1 MATSK
6 IRIYQTVL
14 TPARNALVDDLDQ
27 YLSWSTL
34 TYSNDAFQY
43 IKLGLDLTIKIN
55 NAQDKISGHS
65 LGNYVRIEQDNKVWY
80 YFIMNTDW
88 KSANTVELKLS
99 IDSINTFRND
109 LTWSDKTSIQRE
121 HEDRFYKQPNSNI
134 LIRRID
140 PEKEQINSEKTLM
153 DSFRISQANKN
164 FDWYLIYKTRDDL
177 SPSNPNNPIN
187 CYTIASEP
195 LTISKSGGG
204 ASRTL
209 TTADLPE
216 GQYNYVLANDNPVGS
231 FKAQCDINYD
241 GRSHKFVDRIF
252 VIGGEVCEIYEDT
265 ASSSIGAPTNGYQEK
280 IYRLNN
286 FKFVNIGSSVSIV
299 MDVTFLRNGAYHSYT
314 GSPHDVS
321 FPGYVFNRID
331 KFSAWSCSNGVPSIF
346 VNNLNFTRVTYDGN
360 IPFQYAQ
367 TLITDKTMYGIGK
380 EVTRSTIPFSSV
392 DKTDSKIIKIIKLPY
407 APCNI
412 TYSNGVYNFPSEW
425 TYDTGY
431 MKLNDASLSTE
442 FENDIGRVY
451 FPELFH
457 TETAQPTQLK
467 NFDRESKLYHS
478 DFYNFKL
485 VYDSFVREIAL
496 ERIDTS
502 DFSKATT
509 WDMAS
514 TFLPVKFKPTNT
526 INSKF
531 AFKIDYGAWDEAHYF
546 AEYRQSF
553 DYEDY
558 LLISRNNEETIF
570 SNDYLNYI
578 RTGYNYDKK
587 AKEQQTNQNYLLAGV
602 QLAAG
607 VASFAASAY
616 TGGISAAAGI
626 SLVSGAITTLSS
638 AAYNKSQS
646 ENSMQ
651 SKLANLA
658 AQSTAVMGS
667 DDVDLLSYYNGNR
680 LEIKKYDTISQQKE
694 ALYKLFFYC
703 GYSHNV
709 IAKPNIR
716 SRYWFNFIQCKPI
729 FNEEGATPY
738 NDYLD
743 DVKSRYQAGVTVY
756 HHHYDTIR
764 WDWEQKYENWEVDFL
779 PTDALNALML
789 SNLAIDDREG
799 FSCFYTG
806 PVVLDKSRYYV
817 EFELYESGTVS
828 GNPNLSGSTLNQS
841 VRYEPYSTVRIPFEW
856 EVTAGSLLRARIVDG
871 KYEDQSSGWRT
882 VTL

>member
-55 NAQDKISGHS
+55 NAQNKISGHS

-88 KSANTVELKLS
+88 KSANTIELKLS

-121 HEDRFYKQPNSNI
+121 HEDRFYKQEGTNV

-140 PEKEQINSEKTLM
+140 PESEKINSEKILM
-153 DSFRISQANKN
+153 DSFPIYQTNKN

-177 SPSNPNNPIN
+177 SPSNPNNPIY
-187 CYTIASEP
+187 CYCIASQP
-195 LTISKSGGG
+195 LVISKTGGG

-209 TTADLPE
+209 TTADLPK
-216 GQYNYVLANDNPVGS
+216 GQYNYVLADDNP
-231 FKAQCDINYD
+231 
-241 GRSHKFVDRIF
+241 
-252 VIGGEVCEIYEDT
+252 
-265 ASSSIGAPTNGYQEK
+265 GYQLVVNWRYYDSHSDSILPPETK
-280 IYRLNN
+280 YIDITLSTNTTIVYKSYEAVATPGHSATVVRGGAAVLKDI
-286 FKFVNIGSSVSIV
+286 KFVNTGDEISVVLYCDPNAPLTDNRVDIGE
-299 MDVTFLRNGAYHSYT
+299 
-314 GSPHDVS
+314 
-321 FPGYVFNRID
+321 
-331 KFSAWSCSNGVPSIF
+331 FSKNTNIF
-346 VNNLNFTRVTYDGN
+346 SQPAKYITINELNFTRITTDGN
-360 IPFQYAQ
+360 IPPEYAQ
-367 TLITDKTMYGIGK
+367 TLIPDKSFYGIGDQI
-380 EVTRSTIPFSSV
+380 TRSTIAFSSI

-412 TYSNGVYNFPSEW
+412 TYSNGVYTFPSEW

-451 FPELFH
+451 FPELFL

-502 DFSKATT
+502 EFSKATT

-514 TFLPVKFKPTNT
+514 TFISLKFKPTNT

-531 AFKIDYGAWDEAHYF
+531 AFKIDYSTWDEAHYF
-546 AEYRQSF
+546 AQYNQSF

-607 VASFAASAY
+607 VASFAASSI

-709 IAKPNIR
+709 MAKPNIR
-716 SRYWFNFIQCKPI
+716 SRYWFNFIQCKPV

-743 DVKSRYQAGVTVY
+743 DIKSRYEAGITVY
-756 HHHYDTIR
+756 HHHYDNIR
-764 WDWEQKYENWEVDFL
+764 WDWEQKFENWEVNFL

-828 GNPNLSGSTLNQS
+828 GNPNLSGSTLNQRKS
-841 VRYEPYSTVRIPFEW
+841 YEPYSTVRIPFEW
-856 EVTAGSLLRARIVDG
+856 QTKAGSLLRARIVDG
-871 KYEDQSSGWRT
+871 KYEDQSSGWKT
-882 VTL
+882 VIL

>member
-6 IRIYQTVL
+6 IKIYQTVL

-55 NAQDKISGHS
+55 NAQNKISGHS

-140 PEKEQINSEKTLM
+140 REKEQINTEKTLM
-153 DSFRISQANKN
+153 DSFPVYQENKS

-177 SPSNPNNPIN
+177 SPSNPNNPIY
-187 CYTIASEP
+187 CYTIASKP
-195 LTISKSGGG
+195 LTISKGSSETQVVRAGDLVDNHYYYFTDVDNPGGIITVD
-204 ASRTL
+204 SKTFNL
-209 TTADLPE
+209 NTE
-216 GQYNYVLANDNPVGS
+216 GQKMLILQKDGAKIRYTWYEGGLGVAHSSTKRQVGS
-231 FKAQCDINYD
+231 STHYINTTTPF
-241 GRSHKFVDRIF
+241 GTKE
-252 VIGGEVCEIYEDT
+252 IGPT
-265 ASSSIGAPTNGYQEK
+265 SSTNSPSPDAYPSASIGYLAD
-280 IYRLNN
+280 
-286 FKFVNIGSSVSIV
+286 SITINV
-299 MDVTFLRNGAYHSYT
+299 GNFLRDSTEDLLPYGVYGAIKKAT
-314 GSPHDVS
+314 KRVNVAAGSIE
-321 FPGYVFNRID
+321 RKTIT
-331 KFSAWSCSNGVPSIF
+331 
-346 VNNLNFTRVTYDGN
+346 LN
-360 IPFQYAQ
+360 
-367 TLITDKTMYGIGK
+367 
-380 EVTRSTIPFSSV
+380 EV
-392 DKTDSKIIKIIKLPY
+392 DKTDSRIVKIIKLPY

-412 TYSNGVYNFPSEW
+412 TYNNGVYSFPSEW
-425 TYDTGY
+425 KYEAGY
-431 MKLNDASLSTE
+431 MRLNDASLSTE
-442 FENDIGRVY
+442 FENDIGRIY
-451 FPELFH
+451 FPELFL
-457 TETAQPTQLK
+457 TETASPTQLK
-467 NFDRESKLYHS
+467 YFDRESKLYHS

-514 TFLPVKFKPTNT
+514 TWVSLKFKPTNT

-531 AFKIDYGAWDEAHYF
+531 AFKIDYSVWDEAHYF
-546 AEYRQSF
+546 ADYNKSF

-558 LLISRNNEETIF
+558 LLVSRNNEETIF

-587 AKEQQTNQNYLLAGV
+587 AKFEQSLQQIGTSAIQVG
-602 QLAAG
+602 AAF
-607 VASFAASAY
+607 ASYALNPARLM
-616 TGGISAAAGI
+616 I
-626 SLVSGAITTLSS
+626 SS
-638 AAYNKSQS
+638 AATVAFGASAVTSFSSWWHNKEKN

-651 SKLANLA
+651 NKLANLA

-703 GYSHNV
+703 GYSHNAV
-709 IAKPNIR
+709 AKPNIR
-716 SRYWFNFIQCKPI
+716 SRYWFNFIQCKPV

-743 DVKSRYQAGVTVY
+743 DIKSRYEAGITVY

-764 WDWEQKYENWEVDFL
+764 WDWEQKYENWEVNFL

-799 FSCFYTG
+799 FSCLYTG
-806 PVVLDKSRYYV
+806 PVVLDKSRYSV

-828 GNPNLSGSTLNQS
+828 GNPNMAGSTSNQRKS
-841 VRYEPYSTVRIPFEW
+841 YEPYSTVRIPFEW
-856 EVTAGSLLRARIVDG
+856 QTTSGSLLRARIVDG

-882 VTL
+882 VIL

>member
-121 HEDRFYKQPNSNI
+121 HEDRFYKQEGTNV

-140 PEKEQINSEKTLM
+140 PESEKINAEKVLM
-153 DSFRISQANKN
+153 DSFPVYQENKN

-177 SPSNPNNPIN
+177 SPSNPNNPIY
-187 CYTIASEP
+187 CYCIASQP
-195 LTISKSGGG
+195 LVISKTGGG

-209 TTADLPE
+209 TTADLPQ
-216 GQYNYVLANDNPVGS
+216 GQYNYVLASDNP
-231 FKAQCDINYD
+231 
-241 GRSHKFVDRIF
+241 
-252 VIGGEVCEIYEDT
+252 
-265 ASSSIGAPTNGYQEK
+265 GYQLVVNWRYYDSHSDSILPPETK
-280 IYRLNN
+280 YIDITLSTDTTILYKYYETVAAPGHSSTVVRGGAAVLKDI
-286 FKFVNIGSSVSIV
+286 KFVNTGDQISVV
-299 MDVTFLRNGAYHSYT
+299 LYCDPNAPLTDNRVDVGE
-314 GSPHDVS
+314 
-321 FPGYVFNRID
+321 
-331 KFSAWSCSNGVPSIF
+331 FSKDTNIF
-346 VNNLNFTRVTYDGN
+346 SQPAKYITINELNFTRITDDGN

-367 TLITDKTMYGIGK
+367 TLITNTTVYNIGNQIP
-380 EVTRSTIPFSSV
+380 RSTIAFSSV

-412 TYSNGVYNFPSEW
+412 TYSNGIYTFPSEW

-457 TETAQPTQLK
+457 TETAQATQLK

-502 DFSKATT
+502 EFSKSTT
-509 WDMAS
+509 WDMGS
-514 TFLPVKFKPTNT
+514 TFVSLKFKPTNT

-531 AFKIDYGAWDEAHYF
+531 AFKIDYSVWDEAHYF
-546 AEYRQSF
+546 AQYNQSF

-587 AKEQQTNQNYLLAGV
+587 AKEQQSNQNYLLAGV

-607 VASFAASAY
+607 VASFAATSF

-638 AAYNKSQS
+638 AAYNKSQN

-709 IAKPNIR
+709 MAKPNIR
-716 SRYWFNFIQCKPI
+716 SRYWFNFIQCKPV

-743 DVKSRYQAGVTVY
+743 DIKSRYEAGITVY
-756 HHHYDTIR
+756 HHHYDNIR
-764 WDWEQKYENWEVDFL
+764 WDWEQKFENWEINFL

-799 FSCFYTG
+799 FSCFYSG
-806 PVVLDKSRYYV
+806 PVVLDKTRYSV
-817 EFELYESGTVS
+817 EFELYESGIAS
-828 GNPNLSGSTLNQS
+828 GNPNLSGSTLNQRKS
-841 VRYEPYSTVRIPFEW
+841 YEPYSTIRIPFEW
-856 EVTAGSLLRARIVDG
+856 EVKAGSLLRARIVDG

-882 VTL
+882 VIL

>member
-1 MATSK
+1 MYNHVAIPKQITTSVTTYEGISTAYYTAPAGPTTK
-6 IRIYQTVL
+6 TTV
-14 TPARNALVDDLDQ
+14 TTAGSPE
-27 YLSWSTL
+27 
-34 TYSNDAFQY
+34 Y
-43 IKLGLDLTIKIN
+43 IDKLGYTASSITINI
-55 NAQDKISGHS
+55 
-65 LGNYVRIEQDNKVWY
+65 GNFFR
-80 YFIMNTDW
+80 
-88 KSANTVELKLS
+88 
-99 IDSINTFRND
+99 DSMND
-109 LTWSDKTSIQRE
+109 LTRYGVYGVIQKALNRVNVAAGSIERKTI
-121 HEDRFYKQPNSNI
+121 
-134 LIRRID
+134 
-140 PEKEQINSEKTLM
+140 TL
-153 DSFRISQANKN
+153 N
-164 FDWYLIYKTRDDL
+164 
-177 SPSNPNNPIN
+177 
-187 CYTIASEP
+187 E
-195 LTISKSGGG
+195 
-204 ASRTL
+204 
-209 TTADLPE
+209 
-216 GQYNYVLANDNPVGS
+216 
-231 FKAQCDINYD
+231 
-241 GRSHKFVDRIF
+241 
-252 VIGGEVCEIYEDT
+252 
-265 ASSSIGAPTNGYQEK
+265 
-280 IYRLNN
+280 
-286 FKFVNIGSSVSIV
+286 
-299 MDVTFLRNGAYHSYT
+299 
-314 GSPHDVS
+314 
-321 FPGYVFNRID
+321 
-331 KFSAWSCSNGVPSIF
+331 
-346 VNNLNFTRVTYDGN
+346 
-360 IPFQYAQ
+360 
-367 TLITDKTMYGIGK
+367 
-380 EVTRSTIPFSSV
+380 V
-392 DKTDSKIIKIIKLPY
+392 DKTDSRIVKIIKLPY
-407 APCNI
+407 APCNV
-412 TYSNGVYNFPSEW
+412 TYNNGVYTFPSEW
-425 TYDTGY
+425 KYEAGY
-431 MKLNDASLSTE
+431 MKLNDTSLSTE
-442 FENDIGRVY
+442 FENDIGRIY

-502 DFSKATT
+502 EFSKATT

-514 TFLPVKFKPTNT
+514 TFVSLKFKPTNT

-531 AFKIDYGAWDEAHYF
+531 AFKIDYSTWDEAHYF
-546 AEYRQSF
+546 AQYNQSF

-587 AKEQQTNQNYLLAGV
+587 AKEQQSNQNFLLAGV

-607 VASFAASAY
+607 VASFAATSI

-638 AAYNKSQS
+638 AAYNKSQN

-651 SKLANLA
+651 NKLANLA

-703 GYSHNV
+703 GYAHNV

-716 SRYWFNFIQCKPI
+716 SRYWFNFIQCKPV

-764 WDWEQKYENWEVDFL
+764 WDWEQKYENWEVNFL

-828 GNPNLSGSTLNQS
+828 GSPILSGSTLTQS
-841 VRYEPYSTVRIPFEW
+841 VRYEPYSTVRIPFE
-856 EVTAGSLLRARIVDG
+856 
-871 KYEDQSSGWRT
+871 
-882 VTL
+882 

>member
-55 NAQDKISGHS
+55 NAQNKISGHS

-121 HEDRFYKQPNSNI
+121 HEDRFYKQENSNI

-140 PEKEQINSEKTLM
+140 QEKEQINAEKILM
-153 DSFRISQANKN
+153 DSFPVYQQNKN

-177 SPSNPNNPIN
+177 SPSNPNNPIY

-195 LTISKSGGG
+195 LTISKGSSETQVVTPG
-204 ASRTL
+204 
-209 TTADLPE
+209 DLVE
-216 GQYNYVLANDNPVGS
+216 NHYYYFTDVDNPGGIVTVDSKTFNLNTDGQKMLILQKDGTKVRYTWYEGGVGVAHSSTRKTVGS
-231 FKAQCDINYD
+231 STHYVNTTTPFGTKE
-241 GRSHKFVDRIF
+241 
-252 VIGGEVCEIYEDT
+252 IGPT
-265 ASSSIGAPTNGYQEK
+265 SSTTSPSPDVYPSPSIGYLAD
-280 IYRLNN
+280 
-286 FKFVNIGSSVSIV
+286 SVTINV
-299 MDVTFLRNGAYHSYT
+299 GNFLRDSTEDLLPYGVYGTIKKATKRVNVAA
-314 GSPHDVS
+314 GSIE
-321 FPGYVFNRID
+321 RKTIT
-331 KFSAWSCSNGVPSIF
+331 
-346 VNNLNFTRVTYDGN
+346 LN
-360 IPFQYAQ
+360 
-367 TLITDKTMYGIGK
+367 
-380 EVTRSTIPFSSV
+380 EV
-392 DKTDSKIIKIIKLPY
+392 DKTDSRIVKIIKLPY

-412 TYSNGVYNFPSEW
+412 TYNNGVYTFPSEW
-425 TYDTGY
+425 KYEAGY

-442 FENDIGRVY
+442 FENDIGKVY
-451 FPELFH
+451 FPELFL

-467 NFDRESKLYHS
+467 YFDRESKLYHS

-502 DFSKATT
+502 EFSKATT

-514 TFLPVKFKPTNT
+514 TFVSLKFKPTNT

-531 AFKIDYGAWDEAHYF
+531 AFKIDYSTWDQAHYF
-546 AEYRQSF
+546 AQYNQSF

-587 AKEQQTNQNYLLAGV
+587 AKELELNQQFWVAGSQV
-602 QLAAG
+602 GAAIG
-607 VASFAASAY
+607 SIAFGSNLV
-616 TGGISAAAGI
+616 GISAAAA
-626 SLVSGAITTLSS
+626 VSFTTSAINHYYSI
-638 AAYNKSQS
+638 AKNIQQS

-651 SKLANLA
+651 SKLASLA

-680 LEIKKYDTISQQKE
+680 LEVKKYDTISQQKE

-709 IAKPNIR
+709 VAKPNIR
-716 SRYWFNFIQCKPI
+716 SRYWFNFIQCKPV

-743 DVKSRYQAGVTVY
+743 DIKSRYETGVTVY

-764 WDWEQKYENWEVDFL
+764 WDWEQKYENWEVNFL

-817 EFELYESGTVS
+817 EFELYESGKVS
-828 GNPNLSGSTLNQS
+828 GNPTLSGSTLNQS
-841 VRYEPYSTVRIPFEW
+841 KSYEPYSTIRIPFEW
-856 EVTAGSLLRARIVDG
+856 QVKAGSLLRARIVDG

-882 VTL
+882 VIL

>member
-6 IRIYQTVL
+6 IKIYQTIL

-27 YLSWSTL
+27 YLNSLTP
-34 TYSNDAFQY
+34 TYSNNAFQY

-55 NAQDKISGHS
+55 NAQNKISGHS

-88 KSANTVELKLS
+88 KSANTIELKLS

-121 HEDRFYKQPNSNI
+121 HEDRFYKQENSNI

-140 PEKEQINSEKTLM
+140 KEKEQINAEKMLM
-153 DSFRISQANKN
+153 DSFPVSQANKN

-187 CYTIASEP
+187 CYTIASKP
-195 LTISKSGGG
+195 LTISKGSSESQVVAPG
-204 ASRTL
+204 
-209 TTADLPE
+209 DLLDNH
-216 GQYNYVLANDNPVGS
+216 YYYFTDIDNPNGQINFTGVSDSGPTNITFNEQGTQMVVLWKENDKIHFVPYTGQLTYNHVAIPTQITSTVITYKGISTAYYTASAGPTTTTTTTTSGS
-231 FKAQCDINYD
+231 PEYVNKLGY
-241 GRSHKFVDRIF
+241 
-252 VIGGEVCEIYEDT
+252 T
-265 ASSSIGAPTNGYQEK
+265 ASSIT
-280 IYRLNN
+280 I
-286 FKFVNIGSSVSIV
+286 NIGNFFRDSMNDLTRYGVYGVIQKALKRINVAAGSIERK
-299 MDVTFLRNGAYHSYT
+299 TIT
-314 GSPHDVS
+314 
-321 FPGYVFNRID
+321 
-331 KFSAWSCSNGVPSIF
+331 
-346 VNNLNFTRVTYDGN
+346 LN
-360 IPFQYAQ
+360 
-367 TLITDKTMYGIGK
+367 
-380 EVTRSTIPFSSV
+380 EV
-392 DKTDSKIIKIIKLPY
+392 DKTDSRIVKIIKLPY

-412 TYSNGVYNFPSEW
+412 TYNNGVYTFPSEW
-425 TYDTGY
+425 KYEAGY
-431 MKLNDASLSTE
+431 MRLNDASLSTE
-442 FENDIGRVY
+442 FENDIGKIY
-451 FPELFH
+451 FPELFL
-457 TETAQPTQLK
+457 TETAKPTQLK
-467 NFDRESKLYHS
+467 YFDRESKLYHS

-502 DFSKATT
+502 EFSKATT

-514 TFLPVKFKPTNT
+514 TSVGLKFKPTNT

-531 AFKIDYGAWDEAHYF
+531 AFKIDYGNWDEANYF
-546 AEYRQSF
+546 AQYNQSF

-587 AKEQQTNQNYLLAGV
+587 AKEQQLNQNYLLSGV

-709 IAKPNIR
+709 FAKPNIT
-716 SRYWFNFIQCKPI
+716 SRYWFNFIQCKPV

-743 DVKSRYQAGVTVY
+743 DIKSRYQAGITVY
-756 HHHYDTIR
+756 HHHYDTSIH
-764 WDWEQKYENWEVDFL
+764 WDWEQKFENWEVNFL

-806 PVVLDKSRYYV
+806 PVVLDKSRYSV

-828 GNPNLSGSTLNQS
+828 GNPNLTGSTSNQPKS
-841 VRYEPYSTVRIPFEW
+841 YEPYSTVRIPFEW
-856 EVTAGSLLRARIVDG
+856 QVKPGSLLRARIVDG
-871 KYEDQSSGWRT
+871 KYEDQSSGWRK
-882 VTL
+882 VIL

>member
-27 YLSWSTL
+27 YLSWLTP

-55 NAQDKISGHS
+55 NAQNKISGHS

-88 KSANTVELKLS
+88 KSANTIELKLS
-99 IDSINTFRND
+99 IDSINTFRTD

-121 HEDRFYKQPNSNI
+121 HEDRFYKQEGSNI

-140 PEKEQINSEKTLM
+140 PEKEQINAAKTLM
-153 DSFRISQANKN
+153 DSFSVFQENKN

-187 CYTIASEP
+187 CYTIASQS
-195 LTISKSGGG
+195 LTISKGSSESQVIRAGDLLDNHYYYFTDIDNPNGQINFTEVSDSGPTNITFNEQGTQMIVFWKENNKIHFVPYTG
-204 ASRTL
+204 QLTYNHVAIPKQITTTVTTYEGISTAYYTASAGPTTKTTS
-209 TTADLPE
+209 TTA
-216 GQYNYVLANDNPVGS
+216 GS
-231 FKAQCDINYD
+231 PAYINKLGY
-241 GRSHKFVDRIF
+241 
-252 VIGGEVCEIYEDT
+252 T
-265 ASSSIGAPTNGYQEK
+265 ASSVTI
-280 IYRLNN
+280 
-286 FKFVNIGSSVSIV
+286 NIGNFFRDSMNDLTRYGVYGVIQKALKRVNVAAGSIERK
-299 MDVTFLRNGAYHSYT
+299 TIT
-314 GSPHDVS
+314 
-321 FPGYVFNRID
+321 
-331 KFSAWSCSNGVPSIF
+331 
-346 VNNLNFTRVTYDGN
+346 LN
-360 IPFQYAQ
+360 
-367 TLITDKTMYGIGK
+367 
-380 EVTRSTIPFSSV
+380 EV
-392 DKTDSKIIKIIKLPY
+392 DKTDSRIVKIIKLPY

-412 TYSNGVYNFPSEW
+412 TYNNGVYTFPSEW
-425 TYDTGY
+425 KYEAGY

-496 ERIDTS
+496 ERIDTF

-558 LLISRNNEETIF
+558 LLVSRNNEETIF

-651 SKLANLA
+651 SKLASLA

-703 GYSHNV
+703 GYSHNA

-716 SRYWFNFIQCKPI
+716 SRYWFNFIQCKPV

-756 HHHYDTIR
+756 HHHYDNIR
-764 WDWEQKYENWEVDFL
+764 WDWEQKFENWEVNFL
-779 PTDALNALML
+779 PTDALNAMML

-799 FSCFYTG
+799 FSCLYTG
-806 PVVLDKSRYYV
+806 PVVLDNKRYYV
-817 EFELYESGTVS
+817 EFEWYESGKPTGS
-828 GNPNLSGSTLNQS
+828 PNLGGSTLNQ
-841 VRYEPYSTVRIPFEW
+841 RIPYEPYSTIRIPFEW
-856 EVTAGSLLRARIVDG
+856 QTTSGSLLRARIVDG
-871 KYEDQSSGWRT
+871 KYEDQSSGWKT
-882 VTL
+882 VIL

>member
-27 YLSWSTL
+27 YLSWLTP

-55 NAQDKISGHS
+55 NAQNKISGHS

-88 KSANTVELKLS
+88 KSANTIELKLS
-99 IDSINTFRND
+99 IDSINTFRTD

-121 HEDRFYKQPNSNI
+121 HEDRFYKQEGSNI

-140 PEKEQINSEKTLM
+140 PEKEQINAAKTLM
-153 DSFRISQANKN
+153 DSFSVFQENKN

-187 CYTIASEP
+187 CYTIASQS
-195 LTISKSGGG
+195 LTISKGSSESQVIRAGDLLDNHYYYFTDIDNPNGQINFTEVSDSGPTNITFNEQGTQMIVFWKENNKIHFVPYTG
-204 ASRTL
+204 QLTYNHVAIPKQITTTVTTYEGISTAYYTASAGPTTKTTS
-209 TTADLPE
+209 TTA
-216 GQYNYVLANDNPVGS
+216 GS
-231 FKAQCDINYD
+231 PAYINKLGY
-241 GRSHKFVDRIF
+241 
-252 VIGGEVCEIYEDT
+252 T
-265 ASSSIGAPTNGYQEK
+265 ASSVTI
-280 IYRLNN
+280 
-286 FKFVNIGSSVSIV
+286 NIGNFFRDSMNDLTRYGVYGVIQKALKRVNVAAGSIERK
-299 MDVTFLRNGAYHSYT
+299 TIT
-314 GSPHDVS
+314 
-321 FPGYVFNRID
+321 
-331 KFSAWSCSNGVPSIF
+331 
-346 VNNLNFTRVTYDGN
+346 LN
-360 IPFQYAQ
+360 
-367 TLITDKTMYGIGK
+367 
-380 EVTRSTIPFSSV
+380 EV
-392 DKTDSKIIKIIKLPY
+392 DKTDSRIVKIIKLPY

-412 TYSNGVYNFPSEW
+412 TYNNGVYTFPSEW
-425 TYDTGY
+425 KYEAGY

-496 ERIDTS
+496 ERIDTF

-558 LLISRNNEETIF
+558 LLVSRNNEETIF

-638 AAYNKSQS
+638 AAYNKSQN

-651 SKLANLA
+651 SKLASLA
-658 AQSTAVMGS
+658 AQSSAVMGS

-703 GYSHNV
+703 GYSHNA
-709 IAKPNIR
+709 IAKPNIT
-716 SRYWFNFIQCKPI
+716 SRYWFNFIQCKPV

-743 DVKSRYQAGVTVY
+743 DIKSRYQAGITVY
-756 HHHYDTIR
+756 HHHYDTDIH
-764 WDWEQKYENWEVDFL
+764 WDWEQKYENWEVNL
-779 PTDALNALML
+779 VPQDAFNANML
-789 SNLAIDDREG
+789 SDLNLDDREG
-799 FSCFYTG
+799 FSCLYTG
-806 PVVLDKSRYYV
+806 LVELDNKRYYV
-817 EFELYESGTVS
+817 EFEWYRSGMVS
-828 GNPNLSGSTLNQS
+828 GAPTASGSTLNQL
-841 VRYEPYSTVRIPFEW
+841 RTYEPYSTIRIHCEGQF
-856 EVTAGSLLRARIVDG
+856 TTGSLLRARIVDS
-871 KYEDQSSGWRT
+871 KYQDQSSGWKT
-882 VTL
+882 VIL

>member
-121 HEDRFYKQPNSNI
+121 HEDRFYKQEGTNV

-140 PEKEQINSEKTLM
+140 PESEKINAEKVLM
-153 DSFRISQANKN
+153 DSFPVYQENKN

-177 SPSNPNNPIN
+177 SPSNPNNPIY
-187 CYTIASEP
+187 CYCIASQP
-195 LTISKSGGG
+195 LVISKTGGG

-209 TTADLPE
+209 TTADLPQ
-216 GQYNYVLANDNPVGS
+216 GQYNYVLASDNP
-231 FKAQCDINYD
+231 
-241 GRSHKFVDRIF
+241 
-252 VIGGEVCEIYEDT
+252 
-265 ASSSIGAPTNGYQEK
+265 GYQLVVNWRYYDSHSDSILPPETK
-280 IYRLNN
+280 YIDITLSTDTTILYKYYETVAAPGHSSTVVRGGAAVLKDI
-286 FKFVNIGSSVSIV
+286 KFVNTGDEISVV
-299 MDVTFLRNGAYHSYT
+299 LYCDPNAPLTDNRVDVGE
-314 GSPHDVS
+314 
-321 FPGYVFNRID
+321 
-331 KFSAWSCSNGVPSIF
+331 FSKDTNIF
-346 VNNLNFTRVTYDGN
+346 SQPAKYITINELNFTRITNDGN
-360 IPFQYAQ
+360 IPPEYAQ
-367 TLITDKTMYGIGK
+367 TLIPDKSFYGIGDQI
-380 EVTRSTIPFSSV
+380 TRSTIPFSSV

-412 TYSNGVYNFPSEW
+412 TYLNGVYTFPSEW
-425 TYDTGY
+425 KYEAGY
-431 MKLNDASLSTE
+431 MRLNDASLSTE

-457 TETAQPTQLK
+457 TETAQATQLK

-502 DFSKATT
+502 EFSKSRT
-509 WDMAS
+509 WDLTS
-514 TFLPVKFKPTNT
+514 TFVKLKFKPTNT

-531 AFKIDYGAWDEAHYF
+531 AFKIDYSTWDEAHYF
-546 AEYRQSF
+546 ADYNQSF

-587 AKEQQTNQNYLLAGV
+587 AKELELNQQFWVAGSQV
-602 QLAAG
+602 GAAIG
-607 VASFAASAY
+607 SIAFGSNLV
-616 TGGISAAAGI
+616 GISAAAA
-626 SLVSGAITTLSS
+626 VSFTTSAINHYYSI
-638 AAYNKSQS
+638 AKNIQQS

-651 SKLANLA
+651 SKLADLA

-680 LEIKKYDTISQQKE
+680 LEVKKYDTVSQQKE
-694 ALYKLFFYC
+694 ALYKL
-703 GYSHNV
+703 
-709 IAKPNIR
+709 
-716 SRYWFNFIQCKPI
+716 
-729 FNEEGATPY
+729 E
-738 NDYLD
+738 
-743 DVKSRYQAGVTVY
+743 
-756 HHHYDTIR
+756 
-764 WDWEQKYENWEVDFL
+764 
-779 PTDALNALML
+779 
-789 SNLAIDDREG
+789 
-799 FSCFYTG
+799 
-806 PVVLDKSRYYV
+806 
-817 EFELYESGTVS
+817 
-828 GNPNLSGSTLNQS
+828 STLKN
-841 VRYEPYSTVRIPFEW
+841 YKNDF
-856 EVTAGSLLRARIVDG
+856 
-871 KYEDQSSGWRT
+871 SSSYKIKFINKKLINDFSFT
-882 VTL
+882 ISKASPCMK

>member
-27 YLSWSTL
+27 YLSWLTP

-88 KSANTVELKLS
+88 KSANTIELKLS

-121 HEDRFYKQPNSNI
+121 HEDRFYKQEGSNI

-140 PEKEQINSEKTLM
+140 KEKEQINAEKVLM
-153 DSFRISQANKN
+153 DSFPVSQANKN

-195 LTISKSGGG
+195 LTISKSSSESQVVRAGDLVENHYYYFTDVDNPGGII
-204 ASRTL
+204 TVDNKTFNL
-209 TTADLPE
+209 NTE
-216 GQYNYVLANDNPVGS
+216 GQKMVILQRAGTQVRYTWYQGGLGVAHSSTKRQVGS
-231 FKAQCDINYD
+231 STHYINTTTPF
-241 GRSHKFVDRIF
+241 GTKE
-252 VIGGEVCEIYEDT
+252 IGPTSSTTSPSPDVYPT
-265 ASSSIGAPTNGYQEK
+265 ASIGYLADSITINVGN
-280 IYRLNN
+280 
-286 FKFVNIGSSVSIV
+286 
-299 MDVTFLRNGAYHSYT
+299 FLR
-314 GSPHDVS
+314 VS
-321 FPGYVFNRID
+321 TEDLLPY
-331 KFSAWSCSNGVPSIF
+331 GV
-346 VNNLNFTRVTYDGN
+346 
-360 IPFQYAQ
+360 
-367 TLITDKTMYGIGK
+367 YGIIKKATERVNVAAGSIERK
-380 EVTRSTIPFSSV
+380 TITLNEV
-392 DKTDSKIIKIIKLPY
+392 DKTDSRIVKIIKLPY

-412 TYSNGVYNFPSEW
+412 TYNNGVYTFPSEW
-425 TYDTGY
+425 KYEAGY
-431 MKLNDASLSTE
+431 MRLNDTSLSTE
-442 FENDIGRVY
+442 FENDIGRIY

-502 DFSKATT
+502 EFSKATT

-514 TFLPVKFKPTNT
+514 TWVSLKFKPTNT

-531 AFKIDYGAWDEAHYF
+531 AFKIDYSVWDEAHYF
-546 AEYRQSF
+546 AQYNQSF

-587 AKEQQTNQNYLLAGV
+587 AKKAQSIQQIGTSVIQMG
-602 QLAAG
+602 AA
-607 VASFAASAY
+607 VASYALNP
-616 TGGISAAAGI
+616 IKLMI
-626 SLVSGAITTLSS
+626 SS
-638 AAYNKSQS
+638 AASIAFTASAITSLFSWWNNKEKN

-651 SKLANLA
+651 NKLANLA
-658 AQSTAVMGS
+658 AQSTAVAGS

-680 LEIKKYDTISQQKE
+680 LEIKKYDTVSQQKE

-716 SRYWFNFIQCKPI
+716 SRYWFNFIQCKPV

-743 DVKSRYQAGVTVY
+743 DIKSRYEAGITVY
-756 HHHYDTIR
+756 HHHYDNIR
-764 WDWEQKYENWEVDFL
+764 WDWEQKFENWEVNFL

-799 FSCFYTG
+799 FSCFYSG
-806 PVVLDKSRYYV
+806 PVVLDKTRYSV
-817 EFELYESGTVS
+817 EFELYESGKVS
-828 GNPNLSGSTLNQS
+828 GNPNLSGSTSNQS
-841 VRYEPYSTVRIPFEW
+841 KSYEPYSTVRIPFEW
-856 EVTAGSLLRARIVDG
+856 QVQPGSLLRARIVDG

-882 VTL
+882 VIL

>member
-140 PEKEQINSEKTLM
+140 REKEQINTEKTLM
-153 DSFRISQANKN
+153 DSFPISQEHKS

-177 SPSNPNNPIN
+177 NPSNPNNPIH

-195 LTISKSGGG
+195 LTISKS
-204 ASRTL
+204 SSESQII
-209 TTADLPE
+209 TAGDLLE
-216 GQYNYVLANDNPVGS
+216 NHYYYFTDIDNPGGIITVDNKTFNLNTDGQKMLILQKDGTKVRYTWYEGGVGVAHS
-231 FKAQCDINYD
+231 STRKTAGSSTYYVNTTTPFGTKE
-241 GRSHKFVDRIF
+241 
-252 VIGGEVCEIYEDT
+252 IGPT
-265 ASSSIGAPTNGYQEK
+265 SSTNSPSPDVYPSASIGYVADSITINVG
-280 IYRLNN
+280 N
-286 FKFVNIGSSVSIV
+286 FFRDSTEDLLPYGVYGTIKKATKRVNVAAGSIERK
-299 MDVTFLRNGAYHSYT
+299 T
-314 GSPHDVS
+314 
-321 FPGYVFNRID
+321 I
-331 KFSAWSCSNGVPSIF
+331 
-346 VNNLNFTRVTYDGN
+346 
-360 IPFQYAQ
+360 
-367 TLITDKTMYGIGK
+367 TLK
-380 EVTRSTIPFSSV
+380 EV
-392 DKTDSKIIKIIKLPY
+392 DKTDSRIVKIIKLPY

-412 TYSNGVYNFPSEW
+412 TYNNGVYTFPSEW
-425 TYDTGY
+425 KYEAGY

-442 FENDIGRVY
+442 FENDIGRIY
-451 FPELFH
+451 FPELFL
-457 TETAQPTQLK
+457 TETATATQLK
-467 NFDRESKLYHS
+467 NFNRESKLYHS

-502 DFSKATT
+502 EFSKSRT
-509 WDMAS
+509 WDLAS
-514 TFLPVKFKPTNT
+514 TFVKLKFKPTNT

-531 AFKIDYGAWDEAHYF
+531 AFKIDFSTWDEANYF
-546 AEYRQSF
+546 ADYNKSF

-587 AKEQQTNQNYLLAGV
+587 AKKAQSIQQIGTSVIQMG
-602 QLAAG
+602 AA
-607 VASFAASAY
+607 VASYALNP
-616 TGGISAAAGI
+616 IKLMI
-626 SLVSGAITTLSS
+626 SS
-638 AAYNKSQS
+638 AASIAFTASAITSLFSWCNNKEKN

-651 SKLANLA
+651 NKLANLA

-680 LEIKKYDTISQQKE
+680 LEVKKYDTVSQQKE

-709 IAKPNIR
+709 LAKPNIR
-716 SRYWFNFIQCKPI
+716 SRYWFNFIQCKPV

-743 DVKSRYQAGVTVY
+743 DIKSRYEAGITVY
-756 HHHYDTIR
+756 HHHYDNIR
-764 WDWEQKYENWEVDFL
+764 WDWEQKFENWEINFL

-799 FSCFYTG
+799 FSCFYSG
-806 PVVLDKSRYYV
+806 PVVLDKTRYSV
-817 EFELYESGTVS
+817 EFELYESGIAS
-828 GNPNLSGSTLNQS
+828 GNPNLSGSTSNQPKS
-841 VRYEPYSTVRIPFEW
+841 YEPYSTVRIPFEW
-856 EVTAGSLLRARIVDG
+856 QVKPGSLLRARIVDG

-882 VTL
+882 VIL

>member
-6 IRIYQTVL
+6 ITIYQTIL

-27 YLSWSTL
+27 YLNSLTP
-34 TYSNDAFQY
+34 TYSNNAFQY

-55 NAQDKISGHS
+55 NAQNKISGHS

-88 KSANTVELKLS
+88 KSANTIELKLS
-99 IDSINTFRND
+99 IDSINTFRNE

-121 HEDRFYKQPNSNI
+121 HEDRFYKQTGTNI

-140 PEKEQINSEKTLM
+140 PEREQINAEKVLM
-153 DSFRISQANKN
+153 DSFPVSQENKS

-177 SPSNPNNPIN
+177 SPSNPNNPIY
-187 CYTIASEP
+187 CYCIASKP
-195 LTISKSGGG
+195 LTISKGSSESQVITPG
-204 ASRTL
+204 
-209 TTADLPE
+209 DLLDNH
-216 GQYNYVLANDNPVGS
+216 YYYFTDIDNPNGLMNITGVSDKGPTSITFNEQGTQMVVLKKENNLIRFIPYTGQLTYSHVAIPDQITPTVAVYTGVSTAYYTAHAGPTTRIKASTSGS
-231 FKAQCDINYD
+231 PVYD
-241 GRSHKFVDRIF
+241 DKLG
-252 VIGGEVCEIYEDT
+252 YT
-265 ASSSIGAPTNGYQEK
+265 ASSIT
-280 IYRLNN
+280 I
-286 FKFVNIGSSVSIV
+286 NIGNFFRDSMDDLTRYGVYGVIQKATKRVNVAAGSIERK
-299 MDVTFLRNGAYHSYT
+299 TIT
-314 GSPHDVS
+314 
-321 FPGYVFNRID
+321 
-331 KFSAWSCSNGVPSIF
+331 
-346 VNNLNFTRVTYDGN
+346 LN
-360 IPFQYAQ
+360 
-367 TLITDKTMYGIGK
+367 
-380 EVTRSTIPFSSV
+380 EV
-392 DKTDSKIIKIIKLPY
+392 DKTDSRIVKIIKLPY

-412 TYSNGVYNFPSEW
+412 TYNNGVYTFPSEW
-425 TYDTGY
+425 KYEAGY
-431 MKLNDASLSTE
+431 MKLNDTSLSTE
-442 FENDIGRVY
+442 FENDIGRIY
-451 FPELFH
+451 FPELFL
-457 TETAQPTQLK
+457 TATAQPTQLK

-502 DFSKATT
+502 EFSKSTT
-509 WDMAS
+509 WDLGNTYIS
-514 TFLPVKFKPTNT
+514 LKFKPTNT

-531 AFKIDYGAWDEAHYF
+531 AFKIDYGTWDEAYYF
-546 AEYRQSF
+546 AQYNQSF

-587 AKEQQTNQNYLLAGV
+587 AKELELNQQFWVAGSQV
-602 QLAAG
+602 GAAIG
-607 VASFAASAY
+607 SIAFGSNLV
-616 TGGISAAAGI
+616 GISAAAA
-626 SLVSGAITTLSS
+626 VSFTTSAINHYYSI
-638 AAYNKSQS
+638 AKNIQQS

-651 SKLANLA
+651 SKLASLA

-680 LEIKKYDTISQQKE
+680 LEIKKYDTISQQKD

-716 SRYWFNFIQCKPI
+716 SRYWFNFIQCKPV

-743 DVKSRYQAGVTVY
+743 DVKSRYQAGITVY
-756 HHHYDTIR
+756 HHHYDTSIH
-764 WDWEQKYENWEVDFL
+764 WDWEQKFENWEVDFV
-779 PTDALNALML
+779 PRDALNANML

-806 PVVLDKSRYYV
+806 PVVLDKTRYSV
-817 EFELYESGTVS
+817 EFELYESGIAS
-828 GNPNLSGSTLNQS
+828 GNPNLSGSTSNQPKS
-841 VRYEPYSTVRIPFEW
+841 YEPYSTVRIPFEW
-856 EVTAGSLLRARIVDG
+856 QTKAGSLLRARIVDG

-882 VTL
+882 VIL

>member
-27 YLSWSTL
+27 YLNSLTP
-34 TYSNDAFQY
+34 TYSNNAFQY
-43 IKLGLDLTIKIN
+43 IKLDLDLTIKIN

-88 KSANTVELKLS
+88 KSANTIELKLS

-121 HEDRFYKQPNSNI
+121 HEDRFYKQEGSNI

-140 PEKEQINSEKTLM
+140 PESEKINAEKYLM
-153 DSFRISQANKN
+153 DSFPISQEHKS

-177 SPSNPNNPIN
+177 SPSNPNNPIY
-187 CYTIASEP
+187 CYCIASKP
-195 LTISKSGGG
+195 LTISKGSSESQVITPGDLLDNHYYYFTDIDNPNGLMNFTEVSDKG
-204 ASRTL
+204 PTSITFNEQGTQMVILKKENNLIRFIPYTGQLTYSHVAIPKQITSTITTYEGVSTAYYTAHAGPTTK
-209 TTADLPE
+209 TTATTS
-216 GQYNYVLANDNPVGS
+216 GFPV
-231 FKAQCDINYD
+231 YD
-241 GRSHKFVDRIF
+241 DKLG
-252 VIGGEVCEIYEDT
+252 YT
-265 ASSSIGAPTNGYQEK
+265 ASSIT
-280 IYRLNN
+280 I
-286 FKFVNIGSSVSIV
+286 NIGNFFRDSMNDLTRYGVYGVIQKALKRVNVAAGSIERK
-299 MDVTFLRNGAYHSYT
+299 TIT
-314 GSPHDVS
+314 
-321 FPGYVFNRID
+321 
-331 KFSAWSCSNGVPSIF
+331 
-346 VNNLNFTRVTYDGN
+346 LN
-360 IPFQYAQ
+360 
-367 TLITDKTMYGIGK
+367 
-380 EVTRSTIPFSSV
+380 EV
-392 DKTDSKIIKIIKLPY
+392 DKTDSRIVKIIKLPY

-412 TYSNGVYNFPSEW
+412 TYSNGVYTFPSEW
-425 TYDTGY
+425 KYEAGY
-431 MKLNDASLSTE
+431 MRLNDTSLSTE
-442 FENDIGRVY
+442 FENDIGRIY

-457 TETAQPTQLK
+457 TETPTVTQLK
-467 NFDRESKLYHS
+467 YFDRESKLYHS

-502 DFSKATT
+502 EFSKSTT

-514 TFLPVKFKPTNT
+514 TWVSLKFKPTNT

-531 AFKIDYGAWDEAHYF
+531 AFKIDYSVWDEAHYF
-546 AEYRQSF
+546 AQYNQSF

-558 LLISRNNEETIF
+558 LLVSRNNEETIF

-587 AKEQQTNQNYLLAGV
+587 AKEQQLNQNYLLSGV

-626 SLVSGAITTLSS
+626 SLVSSAITTLSS

-651 SKLANLA
+651 SKLASLA

-703 GYSHNV
+703 GYSHNA
-709 IAKPNIR
+709 IAKPNIT
-716 SRYWFNFIQCKPI
+716 SRYWFNFIQCKPV

-743 DVKSRYQAGVTVY
+743 DIKSRYQAGITVY
-756 HHHYDTIR
+756 HHHYDTSIH
-764 WDWEQKYENWEVDFL
+764 WDWEQKFENWEVNFV
-779 PTDALNALML
+779 PRDALNANML
-789 SNLAIDDREG
+789 SNLALDDREG

-806 PVVLDKSRYYV
+806 PVLLDNSRFYV
-817 EFELYESGTVS
+817 EFEWYRSGAAS
-828 GNPNLSGSTLNQS
+828 GAPTASGSTLNQLKP
-841 VRYEPYSTVRIPFEW
+841 YEPYSTVRIHCEGQF
-856 EVTAGSLLRARIVDG
+856 TTGSLLRARIVDG
-871 KYEDQSSGWRT
+871 KYPDQSSDWQT
-882 VTL
+882 VIL

>member
-6 IRIYQTVL
+6 IKIYQTVL

-55 NAQDKISGHS
+55 NAQNKISGHS

-88 KSANTVELKLS
+88 KSANTIELKLS
-99 IDSINTFRND
+99 IDSVNTFRND

-121 HEDRFYKQPNSNI
+121 HEDRFYKQEGSNI

-140 PEKEQINSEKTLM
+140 PEKEQINAEKTLM
-153 DSFRISQANKN
+153 ESFPVSQENKN

-177 SPSNPNNPIN
+177 SPSNPNNPIH

-195 LTISKSGGG
+195 LTISKSSSESQVIRAGDLLDNHYYYFTDIDNPGGIATVDSKTFNLNTEG
-204 ASRTL
+204 QKMIMLQKEGTKVKYTWYESGFAEVHTSTNHSVYHTN
-209 TTADLPE
+209 TTAVFGTKQIGPTTSKNDPSPDVYPPAE
-216 GQYNYVLANDNPVGS
+216 IGYLADSITINVG
-231 FKAQCDINYD
+231 N
-241 GRSHKFVDRIF
+241 
-252 VIGGEVCEIYEDT
+252 
-265 ASSSIGAPTNGYQEK
+265 
-280 IYRLNN
+280 
-286 FKFVNIGSSVSIV
+286 
-299 MDVTFLRNGAYHSYT
+299 FLRDSTENLLPYGVYGTIKKAT
-314 GSPHDVS
+314 KRVNVAAGSIE
-321 FPGYVFNRID
+321 RKTI
-331 KFSAWSCSNGVPSIF
+331 
-346 VNNLNFTRVTYDGN
+346 
-360 IPFQYAQ
+360 
-367 TLITDKTMYGIGK
+367 TLK
-380 EVTRSTIPFSSV
+380 EV
-392 DKTDSKIIKIIKLPY
+392 DKTDSRIVKIIKLPY

-412 TYSNGVYNFPSEW
+412 TYNNGVYTFPSEW
-425 TYDTGY
+425 KYEAGY

-442 FENDIGRVY
+442 FENNIGRVY
-451 FPELFH
+451 FPELFL

-514 TFLPVKFKPTNT
+514 TWVSLKFKPTNT

-531 AFKIDYGAWDEAHYF
+531 AFKIDYSTWDEAHYF
-546 AEYRQSF
+546 ADYNKSF

-558 LLISRNNEETIF
+558 LLVSRNNEETIF

-587 AKEQQTNQNYLLAGV
+587 AKARELQQQIGTSLVQAGS
-602 QLAAG
+602 AAITYG
-607 VASFAASAY
+607 LNPNVA
-616 TGGISAAAGI
+616 ISAAAAVSFGASAVNTLI
-626 SLVSGAITTLSS
+626 SIHS
-638 AAYNKSQS
+638 NKQQF

-651 SKLANLA
+651 SKLADLA

-709 IAKPNIR
+709 VAKPNIR
-716 SRYWFNFIQCKPI
+716 SRYWFNFIQCKPV

-743 DVKSRYQAGVTVY
+743 DIKSRYEAGITVY
-756 HHHYDTIR
+756 HHHYDNIR
-764 WDWEQKYENWEVDFL
+764 WDWEQKYENWEVNFL

-789 SNLAIDDREG
+789 SNLNIDDREG

-806 PVVLDKSRYYV
+806 PVVLDKSRYSV

-828 GNPNLSGSTLNQS
+828 GNPNLGGSTSRQRKS
-841 VRYEPYSTVRIPFEW
+841 YEPYSTVRIPFEW
-856 EVTAGSLLRARIVDG
+856 QVKPGSLLRARIVDG

-882 VTL
+882 VIL